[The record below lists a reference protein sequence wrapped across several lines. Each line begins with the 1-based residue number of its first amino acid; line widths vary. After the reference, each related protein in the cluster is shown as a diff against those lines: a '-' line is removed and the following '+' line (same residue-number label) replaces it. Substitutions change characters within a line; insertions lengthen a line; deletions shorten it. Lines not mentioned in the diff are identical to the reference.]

1 MKPVTRC
8 DWLLQPSTG
17 DDMFFNTKGRAR
29 LNAEEIMEKA
39 EALPLSEVAQICV
52 REEILRDVLNSFE
65 SRLEDVPAAKR
76 QAIRYLLYKE
86 VTDVLFDFRLSL
98 EARIARE
105 QVSLSKTQAE
115 KMSVVDGFAAIMSD
129 VAILHGE

>member
-1 MKPVTRC
+1 
-8 DWLLQPSTG
+8 
-17 DDMFFNTKGRAR
+17 MFFNTKGRAR